1 MRGFRESLRNLHYRL
16 AFGSGWLE
24 HRFSRLVF
32 VCILIVDGYYV
43 WKIFPEHVAL
53 GYVLWVETCLWLL
66 YWMSHRIEKREHS
79 AARRG

>member
-1 MRGFRESLRNLHYRL
+1 LRGFHEWLRNLHYRV

-32 VCILIVDGYYV
+32 VSIIIADGYYV
-43 WKIFPEHVAL
+43 WKIYPEHLFL
-53 GYVLWVETCLWLL
+53 GYDLWVMSFLWVL
-66 YWMSHRIEKREHS
+66 YWTFHRIEKREHS